1 MSANAAASK
10 ATQGRVT
17 FGPVFDGLFRRYRDT
32 FSERSIKRLVEA
44 GIDPREKL
52 QAGYPTPVW
61 YAAIRILAEE
71 HHMQLAYPDAIREV
85 GRAFMYG
92 YFDTPLGGAMLAVL
106 KILGPLRSLK
116 RMSRNFRTG
125 NNFSETWTYE
135 DGPGN
140 LRLEVNDCI
149 ADRPE
154 FIQGLLEVGME
165 LVNAK
170 GASVEVLS
178 VHDNGHAIYR
188 VRWTP

>member
-1 MSANAAASK
+1 
-10 ATQGRVT
+10 VT
-17 FGPVFDGLFRRYRDT
+17 FGPVFEGLFREYRET
-32 FSERSIKRLVEA
+32 FSDRTIQRLVEA
-44 GIDPREKL
+44 GIDPRGKL

-71 HHMQLAYPDAIREV
+71 HHAHLAYPDGVREV
-85 GRAFMYG
+85 GRAFMRG

-106 KILGPLRSLK
+106 RILGPLRSLK

-135 DGPGN
+135 DAPGDI
-140 LRLEVNDCI
+140 RLEVNDCI

-154 FIQGLLEVGME
+154 FIQGLIGVGLEKVG
-165 LVNAK
+165 AK
-170 GASVEVLS
+170 DSSVEVLS
-178 VHDNGHAIYR
+178 VHDNGHAFYR

>member
-1 MSANAAASK
+1 MSSNADSPDK
-10 ATQGRVT
+10 QGRVT
-17 FGPVFDGLFRRYRDT
+17 FGPVFEGLFREYRER
-32 FSERSIKRLVEA
+32 FSDRTIKRLVEA

-71 HHMQLAYPDAIREV
+71 HHRQLAYPDGVREV
-85 GRAFMYG
+85 GRAFMRG
-92 YFDTPLGGAMLAVL
+92 YFDTALGSAILAVL

-135 DGPGN
+135 DGPGSV
-140 LRLEVNDCI
+140 RLEVNDCI

-154 FIQGLLEVGME
+154 FIQGLIEVG
-165 LVNAK
+165 LAQVGAK
-170 GASVEVLS
+170 DSSVEVLS
-178 VHDNGHAIYR
+178 VHDTGHAIYR